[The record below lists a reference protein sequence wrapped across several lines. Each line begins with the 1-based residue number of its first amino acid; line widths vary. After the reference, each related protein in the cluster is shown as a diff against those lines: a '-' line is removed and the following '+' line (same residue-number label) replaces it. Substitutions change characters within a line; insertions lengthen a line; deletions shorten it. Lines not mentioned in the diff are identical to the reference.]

1 MIHRNGR
8 KLFEKVKND
17 FMEQYT
23 FPTDTNE
30 LESYKRRRRGRR
42 TRMRTGRRWKTRC
55 WRRGSRR
62 GRKRKRKVM

>member
-30 LESYKRRRRGRR
+30 LESYKPH
-42 TRMRTGRRWKTRC
+42 WV
-55 WRRGSRR
+55 
-62 GRKRKRKVM
+62 RKSCV